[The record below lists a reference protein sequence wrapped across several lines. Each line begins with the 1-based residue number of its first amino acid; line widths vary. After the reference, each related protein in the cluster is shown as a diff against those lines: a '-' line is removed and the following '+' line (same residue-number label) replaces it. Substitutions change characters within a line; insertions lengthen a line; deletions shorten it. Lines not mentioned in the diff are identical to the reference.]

1 MNSIFIESFKRGLLG
16 ARPDETLDQAR
27 ERFVRESEAASFD
40 TIESSTEV
48 SAELPSPDLEAL
60 AARWRCSSK
69 TVRRMHDLGVD
80 VLDPVAVG
88 IYLASVRSPAEPMLD
103 AVLDELHGD

>member
-1 MNSIFIESFKRGLLG
+1 
-16 ARPDETLDQAR
+16 
-27 ERFVRESEAASFD
+27 
-40 TIESSTEV
+40 
-48 SAELPSPDLEAL
+48 
-60 AARWRCSSK
+60 
-69 TVRRMHDLGVD
+69 MHDLGVD